1 MNWQDWLTA
10 AELRLNDAGLERA
23 KYEAWALANAALEGR
38 NSPLMDRSQPIA
50 AGLLP
55 TLDRML
61 EQRVSR
67 QPLSQITGKRSF
79 WKHDFLVTRDT
90 LDPRPDTETLVEA
103 ALQAQWRSVL
113 DLGTGTGAILISLL
127 ADRPEASGVGTDISE
142 DALAVARQ
150 NAAKIG
156 VNALFVESDWF
167 ANVTGRFDLIVSNPP
182 YIALSEMSDLQP
194 EVRDWEPHLAL
205 TDGADG
211 LSAYRQIAADAPAY
225 LNAGGAVM
233 VEIGWQ
239 QGETVSEI
247 FRRAGAVVEVL
258 NDLNG
263 HDRVIRASF
272 DRTFR

>member
-1 MNWQDWLTA
+1 MNLQDWLTA
-10 AELRLNDAGLERA
+10 AEHRLKDAGLENG
-23 KYEAWALANAALEGR
+23 KHEARALAHAALEGR
-38 NSPLMDRSQPIA
+38 IAPLTDRSKPISA
-50 AGLLP
+50 KLLAK
-55 TLDRML
+55 LDRML
-61 EQRVSR
+61 DQRAAR

-90 LDPRPDTETLVEA
+90 LDPRPDTEALVEA
-103 ALQAQWRSVL
+103 ALNAQWGSVL

-142 DALAVARQ
+142 DSLAVARQ

-156 VNALFVESDWF
+156 VKARFVESDWF

-182 YIALSEMSDLQP
+182 YIALSEMDELQP

-211 LSAYRQIAADAPAY
+211 LTAYRQIATDGPAH
-225 LNAGGAVM
+225 LNNGGTVM

-239 QGETVSEI
+239 QGETVSNI
-247 FRRAGAVVEVL
+247 FRQAGAVVEVL
-258 NDLNG
+258 KDLNG
-263 HDRVIRASF
+263 NDRVIRASY
-272 DRTFR
+272 DKTLP